1 MGIVIG
7 EGGECGRDGL
17 VGGLRSLKVE
27 GDFSVFRV
35 GPVDELFEAFGEELV
50 RLQHFIRLSEIMNI
64 AIKHSYPITALP
76 CIFQQHVSSRQA
88 DELCFQVTFIRQ

>member
-35 GPVDELFEAFGEELV
+35 GPVDELLEAFGEEFV
-50 RLQHFIRLSEIMNI
+50 RLQHL
-64 AIKHSYPITALP
+64 LG
-76 CIFQQHVSSRQA
+76 
-88 DELCFQVTFIRQ
+88 